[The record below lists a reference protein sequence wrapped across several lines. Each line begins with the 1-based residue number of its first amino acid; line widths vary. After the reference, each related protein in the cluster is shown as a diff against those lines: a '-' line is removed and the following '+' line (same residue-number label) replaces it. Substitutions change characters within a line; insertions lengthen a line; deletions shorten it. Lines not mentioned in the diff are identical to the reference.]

1 MEEEEELVERQQL
14 QKKRRTEQLLT
25 SGEVIK
31 KIVRSQGIMLILENW
46 EENDFYC
53 LVSPT
58 FYTQTYLQVSC
69 KDCQLLVVEA
79 KRRGELVSPLF
90 YEHWGCLGGPEKP
103 PLSM

>member
-1 MEEEEELVERQQL
+1 MEEEKELAERQQL

-25 SGEVIK
+25 SGEVMSIL
-31 KIVRSQGIMLILENW
+31 RSQGIMLIFENW

-79 KRRGELVSPLF
+79 KRRGELVSPSL
-90 YEHWGCLGGPEKP
+90 L
-103 PLSM
+103 

>member
-1 MEEEEELVERQQL
+1 MEKEELVEKQQL
-14 QKKRRTEQLLT
+14 QKRRRTEQLLT
-25 SGEVIK
+25 SAEVRSIL
-31 KIVRSQGIMLILENW
+31 RSQGIMLIFENW
-46 EENDFYC
+46 EENEFYC